1 MYGISCIRIDY
12 FCIKREKLIT
22 CKSVRCCTYLRLSIF
37 LFLFSLI
44 LLSSSFIFILYQYHQ
59 TQSDFIENENTHLVE
74 ITTSIDL
81 DNSSKVYPLLFSDEQ
96 KITKLLS
103 QKFSDSTLAY
113 SEYIINFGI
122 TDDDDKAYFIR
133 GIDELALESLGLPML
148 PDDTAFSSQEI
159 DKQKVLLRIP
169 IIKVEEGGF
178 SSSNFVEYQIS
189 LTPYPTNLPPLDV
202 LDIYSDT
209 IFVNKNVLK
218 SIVENMYQISWD
230 SFIER
235 YDGGESFGIEA
246 INRMFVYVDKLSD
259 VKNVANTLK
268 VNGYAIRYT
277 LSAFDDISKS
287 ISGNYLVMG
296 YFK

>member
-1 MYGISCIRIDY
+1 ML
-12 FCIKREKLIT
+12 FLAHVT
-22 CKSVRCCTYLRLSIF
+22 MFF
-37 LFLFSLI
+37 LFKD
-44 LLSSSFIFILYQYHQ
+44 LSVAFTDGVSWVDSSAL
-59 TQSDFIENENTHLVE
+59 SVSCSGANWSVENRFL
-74 ITTSIDL
+74 TT
-81 DNSSKVYPLLFSDEQ
+81 
-96 KITKLLS
+96 LLS

-246 INRMFVYVDKLSD
+246 INRMFVYVDKLSMD
-259 VKNVANTLK
+259 
-268 VNGYAIRYT
+268 
-277 LSAFDDISKS
+277 
-287 ISGNYLVMG
+287 MQ
-296 YFK
+296 